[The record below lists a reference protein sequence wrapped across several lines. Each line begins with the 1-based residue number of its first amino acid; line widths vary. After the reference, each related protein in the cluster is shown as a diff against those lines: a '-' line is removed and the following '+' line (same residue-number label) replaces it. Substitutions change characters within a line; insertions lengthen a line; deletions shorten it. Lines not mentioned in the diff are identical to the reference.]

1 MVKGYVGVQ
10 REKGWKGGMGGPDFM
25 TVEGPGFSLSGP
37 AHIDQ
42 VGSNFGHEYPI
53 FLKRV
58 YLTFLPHLFFTAP
71 ALRLQLRTALGLYN
85 K

>member
-37 AHIDQ
+37 GYYGWD
-42 VGSNFGHEYPI
+42 
-53 FLKRV
+53 FL
-58 YLTFLPHLFFTAP
+58 TSEAQAP
-71 ALRLQLRTALGLYN
+71 KIRLAN
-85 K
+85 KNLAPPCVFY

>member
-37 AHIDQ
+37 VLLDSDWILTSL
-42 VGSNFGHEYPI
+42 SNMLPYAAG
-53 FLKRV
+53 RG
-58 YLTFLPHLFFTAP
+58 YL
-71 ALRLQLRTALGLYN
+71 
-85 K
+85 